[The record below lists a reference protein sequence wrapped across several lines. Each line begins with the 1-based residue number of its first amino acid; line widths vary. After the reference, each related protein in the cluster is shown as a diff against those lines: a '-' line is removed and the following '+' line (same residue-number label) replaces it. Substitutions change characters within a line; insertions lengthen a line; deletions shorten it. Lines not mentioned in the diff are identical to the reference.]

1 MKIKIKTIKNYVDN
15 INKSGE
21 VSPLDNSLSKLDEIK
36 VDFINKLQDAI
47 KQLNYPIEVSLD
59 ILIRL
64 KNLEKIDLST

>member
-64 KNLEKIDLST
+64 KNLEKINLST